1 MSVGEPLGAS
11 VRPLWTSAEL
21 MRDALDASRERMRE
35 RLQLARPLDV
45 RFAHN
50 EHALP
55 PLPPPRDD
63 DSDGASHVSSRLA
76 CRAACRSDLAAFQ
89 R

>member
-1 MSVGEPLGAS
+1 
-11 VRPLWTSAEL
+11 
-21 MRDALDASRERMRE
+21 MRDTRDASHK

-45 RFAHN
+45 WFVHN

-63 DSDGASHVSSRLA
+63 DNGGDGASHVSSRLA
-76 CRAACRSDLAAFQ
+76 CRSS
-89 R
+89 